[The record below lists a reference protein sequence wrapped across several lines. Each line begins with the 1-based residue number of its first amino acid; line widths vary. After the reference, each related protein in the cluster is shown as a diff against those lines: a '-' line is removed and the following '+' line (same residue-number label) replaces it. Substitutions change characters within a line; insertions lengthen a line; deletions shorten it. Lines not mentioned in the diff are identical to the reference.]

1 MWASRGGVA
10 GGQRA
15 LAVRLLLGL
24 FYEVTLGEGQAWESG
39 ASPRHWFRGP
49 AARAGLK
56 SELVAVAGAGPAGSA
71 RASVAGS
78 FADPDLGLLSD
89 LAASTS
95 RRAFQNAQ
103 RRFSFRAGSRD
114 ALCCREAEVGACG
127 AVATAHCGEG
137 EAMGG
142 LSLGGTLL
150 LMAALDSQTTG
161 RPLGPFPDRTGQTCF
176 GRKGPLVLGCDWARP
191 SMSLLWAQ
199 PVLGGAAAAPPAP
212 PLPAR
217 KPRGQTG
224 PEAWGGVVQV
234 RMGFGNPEGTAGSVA
249 LAPS

>member
-10 GGQRA
+10 GGRRA

-56 SELVAVAGAGPAGSA
+56 SELGAVAGAGPAGSA

-199 PVLGGAAAAPPAP
+199 PCWGEQQQPRQPHPYLHESPGAR
-212 PLPAR
+212 LD
-217 KPRGQTG
+217 PRPG
-224 PEAWGGVVQV
+224 
-234 RMGFGNPEGTAGSVA
+234 EGWSR
-249 LAPS
+249 

>member
-1 MWASRGGVA
+1 M
-10 GGQRA
+10 
-15 LAVRLLLGL
+15 L
-24 FYEVTLGEGQAWESG
+24 TSG
-39 ASPRHWFRGP
+39 CFRTWPPRR
-49 AARAGLK
+49 
-56 SELVAVAGAGPAGSA
+56 PAGHFRMLKGAFRSA
-71 RASVAGS
+71 QETRA
-78 FADPDLGLLSD
+78 
-89 LAASTS
+89 
-95 RRAFQNAQ
+95 
-103 RRFSFRAGSRD
+103 SRD

-137 EAMGG
+137 EATGG

-150 LMAALDSQTTG
+150 LMAALDPQTTG

-234 RMGFGNPEGTAGSVA
+234 TTGFGDPEGTAGSVA